1 MKSFYCAQITSN
13 IEVFQFFC
21 CLIQIVQENS
31 QNSSFIVYFLYS
43 VVFICFRIRM
53 RIILAVI
60 CALLMFWTREST
72 AQSETQSND
81 YLQVYDEEDYGE
93 NPQNEVF
100 RNKGKNLDLYDRYRI
115 RRQFRPQRFGKRHM
129 GFTPQRFGK
138 RTHERMNL

>member
-1 MKSFYCAQITSN
+1 MNNSGEKRKFKFTIF
-13 IEVFQFFC
+13 V
-21 CLIQIVQENS
+21 LI
-31 QNSSFIVYFLYS
+31 YFLRKIVGTHEFHWEE

-53 RIILAVI
+53 RIILAII
-60 CALLMFWTREST
+60 CALLMFWTRKST